1 MISSRTPEG
10 EPIVCGVCGHASVV
24 EPSCFPTPDATC
36 PCCGSLVWVRR
47 IGSRSSAEQMRARKE
62 AELIAECEAATK
74 RMELATART
83 VARVNTI
90 MARFA
95 ARAEELLE
103 LVARRFG
110 PLSNATV
117 SRIRQMSPAELDALA
132 AVLEPGDADP
142 AGWVGVLEALY
153 AILEPATA
161 EGTR

>member
-10 EPIVCGVCGHASVV
+10 EPIVCGVCGHASAV

-47 IGSRSSAEQMRARKE
+47 IPQ
-62 AELIAECEAATK
+62 
-74 RMELATART
+74 LAPS
-83 VARVNTI
+83 VGEP
-90 MARFA
+90 
-95 ARAEELLE
+95 RAEELLE

-117 SRIRQMSPAELDALA
+117 SRIRQRSPAELDALA
-132 AVLEPGDADP
+132 AVLEPGDANP